1 MSLYTQS
8 TEQKRH
14 VVHVW
19 VFGIR
24 RGRRVPCPDYG
35 FDYIGVSRESA
46 RYITAA
52 AHNTGRHVTLNIS
65 KFKLGLLKGLKFS

>member
-14 VVHVW
+14 AVHVW
-19 VFGIR
+19 HPG
-24 RGRRVPCPDYG
+24 GRRAPCPDYG
-35 FDYIGVSRESA
+35 CDYIGVSRESA

-52 AHNTGRHVTLNIS
+52 AAPNTGRRETLNIRNS
-65 KFKLGLLKGLKFS
+65 N